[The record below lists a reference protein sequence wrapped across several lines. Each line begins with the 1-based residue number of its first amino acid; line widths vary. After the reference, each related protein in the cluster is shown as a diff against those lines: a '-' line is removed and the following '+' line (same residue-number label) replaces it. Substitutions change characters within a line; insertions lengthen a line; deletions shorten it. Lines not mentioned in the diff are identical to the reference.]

1 MVRFRLVRALF
12 VGASAFMALSGAGT
26 TPATAPQDVSAIFGP
41 RVVENPR
48 FKAPVMIGD
57 FDGDG
62 ASDAL
67 YMVTIKPASPTAT
80 FTKGVTVVEGL
91 WYSQPLGNHG
101 ENVVPAIVFAKS
113 GRKFLL
119 PGHENSSTDFFESP
133 IWSADP
139 IPLSIAVRG
148 SKQFKQFARAD
159 KRIKNDVIVI
169 GTEAGDDTALFWTGK
184 KFAWYEPPGD

>member
-1 MVRFRLVRALF
+1 MINARLVL
-12 VGASAFMALSGAGT
+12 AFLAAFPVSLADAAT
-26 TPATAPQDVSAIFGP
+26 TPATAPLGVAQIFGP
-41 RVVENPR
+41 RVTENPR

-62 ASDAL
+62 VPDAL
-67 YMVTIKPASPTAT
+67 YLVTVKPAAANASFA
-80 FTKGVTVVEGL
+80 KDVTVVEGL
-91 WYSQPLGNHG
+91 WYSQPLGNRG
-101 ENVVPAIVFAKS
+101 EKLVPAIVFGKT
-113 GRKFLL
+113 GKKFLL
-119 PGHENSSTDFFESP
+119 PGHEEAGTDFFESP

-139 IPLSIAVRG
+139 IPLSVAVKG
-148 SKQFKQFARAD
+148 SRQFKQFAKAD

>member
-1 MVRFRLVRALF
+1 MIRIRLARALL
-12 VGASAFMALSGAGT
+12 VGASAFLALSGAGT

-48 FKAPVMIGD
+48 FKEPVMIGD

-62 ASDAL
+62 APDAL
-67 YMVTIKPASPTAT
+67 YLVTVKPASPTAT
-80 FTKGVTVVEGL
+80 FAKDVTVVEGL
-91 WYSQPLGNHG
+91 WYSQPLGTHG
-101 ENVVPAIVFAKS
+101 ENVVPAIVFRKS

-119 PGHENSSTDFFESP
+119 PGHENNSTDFFESP

-139 IPLSIAVRG
+139 IPLSVAVKG
-148 SKQFKQFARAD
+148 SKQFKQFAKAD
-159 KRIKNDVIVI
+159 RRIKNDVIVI

>member
-1 MVRFRLVRALF
+1 LPAT
-12 VGASAFMALSGAGT
+12 ADT
-26 TPATAPQDVSAIFGP
+26 TPATAPLDVSQIFGS
-41 RVVENPR
+41 RVAENPR

-62 ASDAL
+62 VPDAL
-67 YMVTIKPASPTAT
+67 YLVSVKPSSPAASFA
-80 FTKGVTVVEGL
+80 KDVTVVDGL
-91 WYSQPLGNHG
+91 WYSQPLGSHG
-101 ENVVPAIVFAKS
+101 EKLVPAIVFGKT

-119 PGHENSSTDFFESP
+119 PGHEDSGTDFFESP

-139 IPLSIAVRG
+139 IPLSVAVKG
-148 SKQFKQFARAD
+148 SKQFMQFAKAD